1 MFDIDLCIQYSYV
14 TVRKQYNLRSHPVF
28 QPHCTNRHRYHC
40 ILVCFHRVDLN
51 LCVKVGDFG
60 FTRETNCKASQTP
73 KCPVKWMPPE
83 MLQDG
88 ISSEKT
94 DVVGC
99 IKIRQRYTVVS
110 NNKCTCANDSE
121 CHK

>member
-1 MFDIDLCIQYSYV
+1 MMAFDSKSFLYM
-14 TVRKQYNLRSHPVF
+14 L
-28 QPHCTNRHRYHC
+28 
-40 ILVCFHRVDLN
+40 RVDLN

-60 FTRETNCKASQTP
+60 YTCKRNCKASQLQ

-99 IKIRQRYTVVS
+99 IRMALEKENEHSYI
-110 NNKCTCANDSE
+110 
-121 CHK
+121 